1 MLIHIEIEVRR
12 DNRQYE
18 AVVDVPGPIRLI
30 PILGFVRV
38 LDESGRERMVKQLF
52 LAQQSIL

>member
-1 MLIHIEIEVRR
+1 MLIRIGIDVQH

-18 AVVDVPGPIRLI
+18 AVVDVVGPIRLI
-30 PILGFVRV
+30 PILGLVRV
-38 LDESGRERMVKQLF
+38 LDESGREHVVKQLF